1 MSGRKAVFLDR
12 DGVLDVDSGYMYR
25 PEQLRWIPGARE
37 AVALMHKLGYAV
49 FVVTN
54 QSGIARGLFAQ
65 SDMENFHAHMQK
77 ELRAAGGWI
86 DQFYFCP
93 HHPTQG
99 VIPAL
104 TIACSCRKPK
114 PGMILQAFT
123 QHDLDKEKS
132 FLIGDRDSDVQ
143 AAAGAGIAGY
153 LFPGGNLLDFVKNVL
168 KERGEQVGL

>member
-25 PEQLRWIPGARE
+25 PEQLQWVPGARE
-37 AVALMHKLGYAV
+37 AVALFHQLGYAV

-54 QSGIARGLFAQ
+54 QSGIARGLFTQ
-65 SDMENFHAHMQK
+65 TDMENFHAHMQE
-77 ELRAAGGWI
+77 ELQTVGGWI

-104 TIACSCRKPK
+104 TIACACRKPK
-114 PGMILQAFT
+114 PGMILQAFA
-123 QHDLDKEKS
+123 QHDLDKEHS
-132 FLIGDRDSDVQ
+132 FLIGDRDSDIQ

-153 LFPGGNLLDFVKNVL
+153 LFPGGNLLDFVKSVL